1 MHTEC
6 NAQRILF
13 QELFHREVVADF
25 DGGNI
30 TSDAGG
36 LLLGDI
42 NRSRRVIE
50 RFSECFTDYRDMD
63 RVDHKLEELLAQ
75 RIYGIALGYEDLN
88 DHDRLRCDPL
98 LATLVG
104 KADPLGEDRKREED
118 RGKALAGKS
127 TLNRLELTP
136 SDADEKS
143 RYKKIVYHKERIER
157 FFVEMFLD
165 SYREAPGEIV
175 IDMDTTDDVLHGNQE
190 GRFFHGY
197 YDHYCYLPL
206 YIFCEDHLL
215 GALLRSSNIDGAEGC
230 LEELQR
236 IIGQIRERWPKTKI
250 IIRGDSGFCREE
262 IMLWC
267 EQEDNRGLVYY
278 VLGMA
283 KNSRLKKYLGKAM
296 RKAHHRYLRTKKAAR
311 FFRTFKYRTL
321 KSWEHKRTVVG
332 KAEYMEKGEN
342 PRFIVTNLPQEYGTG
357 QEIYEKTYCARGD
370 MENRIKEQQLWL
382 FADRTSTELM
392 RSNQLRLWFSSVAY
406 VLIAELRRTGL
417 KGTEMEKA
425 QVGTIRTKLFKIGAL
440 VKVSVRRVL
449 ITMSSAYPYANLFN
463 QIVGNI
469 RQRYPLLT

>member
-1 MHTEC
+1 MQTEC
-6 NAQRILF
+6 NSQRILF
-13 QELFHREVVADF
+13 QELGRREVLADF
-25 DGGNI
+25 QGGNI

-42 NRSRRVIE
+42 NRGKRVIE
-50 RFSECFTDYRDMD
+50 RFTHCFTDFRNHKLI
-63 RVDHKLEELLAQ
+63 DHKLKELLAQ

-104 KADPLGEDRKREED
+104 KADPLGESRKREED
-118 RGKALAGKS
+118 KGKAMAGKS

-136 SDADEKS
+136 GDAGKKS
-143 RYKKIVYHKERIER
+143 RYKKIVYHPERIER
-157 FFVEMFLD
+157 FFVEMFLA
-165 SYREAPGEIV
+165 SYEQAPEKII
-175 IDMDTTDDVLHGNQE
+175 IDVDTTDDAIHGNQE
-190 GRFFHGY
+190 GSFFHGY
-197 YDHYCYLPL
+197 YDKYCYLPL
-206 YIFCEDHLL
+206 YIFCSDHLL
-215 GALLRSSNIDGAEGC
+215 GALLRSSNIDGAAGC
-230 LEELQR
+230 LAELQR

-267 EQEDNRGLVYY
+267 EQRENREQIYY
-278 VLGMA
+278 VLGMP
-283 KNSRLKKYLGKAM
+283 KNERLKRYIKKAM
-296 RKAHHRYLRTKKAAR
+296 RKARNRFSRTKKASR
-311 FFRTFKYRTL
+311 FFRTFSYRTL
-321 KSWEHKRTVVG
+321 KSWQRKRTVIG

-342 PRFIVTNLPQEYGTG
+342 PRFIVTNLPLEYGTG
-357 QEIYEKTYCARGD
+357 QELYEKFYCARGD

-406 VLIAELRRTGL
+406 VLIAELRRIGL

-449 ITMSSAYPYANLFN
+449 ITMSSAYPYAELFN
-463 QIVGNI
+463 QIVRNI
-469 RQRYPLLT
+469 RLQYPLLT

>member
-1 MHTEC
+1 MQTEC
-6 NAQRILF
+6 NSQRILF
-13 QELFHREVVADF
+13 QELGRREVVSDF
-25 DGGNI
+25 QGGNI

-42 NRSRRVIE
+42 NRGKRVIE
-50 RFSECFTDYRDMD
+50 RFTHCFTDFRNHKLI
-63 RVDHKLEELLAQ
+63 DHKLKELLAQ

-104 KADPLGEDRKREED
+104 KADPLGESRKREED
-118 RGKALAGKS
+118 KGKAMAGKS

-136 SDADEKS
+136 GDAGKKS
-143 RYKKIVYHKERIER
+143 RYKKIVYHPERIER
-157 FFVEMFLD
+157 FFVEMFLA
-165 SYREAPGEIV
+165 SYEQAPEKII
-175 IDMDTTDDVLHGNQE
+175 IDVDTTDDAIHGNQE
-190 GRFFHGY
+190 GSFFHGY
-197 YDHYCYLPL
+197 YDKYCYLPL
-206 YIFCEDHLL
+206 YIFCSDHLL
-215 GALLRSSNIDGAEGC
+215 GALLRSSNIDGAAGC
-230 LEELQR
+230 LAELQR

-267 EQEDNRGLVYY
+267 EQRENREQIYY
-278 VLGMA
+278 VLGMP
-283 KNSRLKKYLGKAM
+283 KNERLKRYIKKAM
-296 RKAHHRYLRTKKAAR
+296 RKARNRFSRTKKASR
-311 FFRTFKYRTL
+311 FFRTFSYRTL
-321 KSWEHKRTVVG
+321 KSWQRKRTVIG

-342 PRFIVTNLPQEYGTG
+342 PRFIVTNLPREYGTG
-357 QEIYEKTYCARGD
+357 QELYEKFYCARGD

-406 VLIAELRRTGL
+406 VLIAELRRIGL

-449 ITMSSAYPYANLFN
+449 ITMSSAYPYAELFN
-463 QIVGNI
+463 QIVRNI
-469 RQRYPLLT
+469 RLHYPLLT

>member
-1 MHTEC
+1 MQTEC
-6 NAQRILF
+6 NSQRILF
-13 QELFHREVVADF
+13 QELGRREVLADF
-25 DGGNI
+25 QGGNI

-42 NRSRRVIE
+42 NRGKRVIE
-50 RFSECFTDYRDMD
+50 RFTHCFTDFRNHKLI
-63 RVDHKLEELLAQ
+63 DHKLKELLAQ

-104 KADPLGEDRKREED
+104 KADPLGESRKREED
-118 RGKALAGKS
+118 KGKAMAGKS

-136 SDADEKS
+136 GDAGKKS
-143 RYKKIVYHKERIER
+143 RYKKIVYHPERIER
-157 FFVEMFLD
+157 FFVEMFLA
-165 SYREAPGEIV
+165 SYEQAPEKII
-175 IDMDTTDDVLHGNQE
+175 IDVDTTDDAIHGNQE
-190 GRFFHGY
+190 GSFFHGY
-197 YDHYCYLPL
+197 YDKYCYLPL
-206 YIFCEDHLL
+206 YIFCSDHLL
-215 GALLRSSNIDGAEGC
+215 GALLRSSNIDGAAGC
-230 LEELQR
+230 LAELQR

-267 EQEDNRGLVYY
+267 EQRENREQIYY
-278 VLGMA
+278 VLGMP
-283 KNSRLKKYLGKAM
+283 KNERLKRYIKKAM
-296 RKAHHRYLRTKKAAR
+296 RKARNRFSRTKKASR
-311 FFRTFKYRTL
+311 FFRTFSYRTL
-321 KSWEHKRTVVG
+321 KSWQRKRTVIG

-342 PRFIVTNLPQEYGTG
+342 PRFIVTNLPLEYGTG
-357 QEIYEKTYCARGD
+357 QELYEKVYCARGD

-406 VLIAELRRTGL
+406 VLIAELRRIGL

-449 ITMSSAYPYANLFN
+449 ITMSSAYPYAELFN
-463 QIVGNI
+463 QIVRNI
-469 RQRYPLLT
+469 RLHYPLLT